1 MLTCI
6 TSFRNRSI
14 THYLLHYMWRNMWAY
29 VLSHIS
35 EVFWTPLLQLSH
47 KYGCFTHTFIHSV
60 TKMCTPTPTP
70 FPYLFDVI
78 CICSRATNLLE
89 GPNSQNGEW
98 EKTNIAEQVQAINDM
113 VERFLLVYLDI
124 QDRSRGKRQQYTRQ
138 HLNHTVAH
146 CLQWLTNF
154 FTEFQWQLQCSLL
167 CVTSF
172 K

>member
-1 MLTCI
+1 MHSLLVTCDRICEHMCCHTYLKFLDHPFSLCHTNMAVLLTP
-6 TSFRNRSI
+6 SFIVSQKC
-14 THYLLHYMWRNMWAY
+14 
-29 VLSHIS
+29 VPPP
-35 EVFWTPLLQLSH
+35 PL
-47 KYGCFTHTFIHSV
+47 
-60 TKMCTPTPTP
+60 
-70 FPYLFDVI
+70 PYLFDVI
-78 CICSRATNLLE
+78 CECSRATNLLE